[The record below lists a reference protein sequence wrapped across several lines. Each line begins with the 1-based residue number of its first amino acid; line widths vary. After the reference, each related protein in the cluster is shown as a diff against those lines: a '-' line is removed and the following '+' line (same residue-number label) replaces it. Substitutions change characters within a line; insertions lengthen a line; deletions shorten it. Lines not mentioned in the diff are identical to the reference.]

1 MIEQKYKNYWLE
13 EINMFKFLKRMLN
26 RKDKK
31 INPILEDYNKGIIL
45 QVNNEI
51 DNKAFIESKRNEKW

>member
-1 MIEQKYKNYWLE
+1 
-13 EINMFKFLKRMLN
+13 MFEFLKRMLN

-51 DNKAFIESKRNEKW
+51 DNKAFIESKKNEKW